1 MTNDWLVRVTEAFW
15 TVSVSPAAALHRPES
30 NRRRGRGHRHGGV
43 SAQLISAV
51 LSPYA
56 ADYQI
61 AIKLPATLPNG
72 DLPIKASIGSYQSP
86 DNVFIYVQN

>member
-1 MTNDWLVRVTEAFW
+1 M
-15 TVSVSPAAALHRPES
+15 
-30 NRRRGRGHRHGGV
+30 GGV

-56 ADYQI
+56 AYYQI